1 MEAENGRNNV
11 SYGGVS
17 LVGRLVPHFPSNFES
32 VAVAQQS
39 GSTQPFPRLEAAMHT
54 GRIWRIAVDSRERF
68 LVTASEDKSARVW
81 DLVTGKL
88 FSILRAPIG
97 DDNEGK
103 LYAIAITPDGST
115 IAVGG
120 FTGKAGSND
129 YPIYLFDRATGR
141 MTRRIGGLPRV
152 TLHLAFS
159 LDGGLLAASLGGR
172 NGIRVFQVSDGTEV
186 WRDIDYKDSSYSV
199 EFDRKGRLL
208 ATSYDSE
215 LRLYG
220 PAPGFKLLAKRSAPG
235 GSKPFPA
242 RFSPDASLIAVG
254 FDDGTKVNVLSGDD
268 LRFLYAPDTSQVDAP
283 GPQSFP
289 ASVGQQTEAVST
301 QPDVL
306 SRSDLSPIVVWPQAG
321 EGKPQFWPASTNTI
335 MDLRPLANGG
345 LVFGAQDPLWGALDT
360 QGKRLLGGDPP
371 MIHHRGN
378 ESRFRLA
385 RDGSI
390 VEFSFDIFADGKRQE
405 RLARFE
411 LRERRF
417 EVDVSPASGPFSPAH
432 PRPRHS
438 RLA

>member
-1 MEAENGRNNV
+1 M
-11 SYGGVS
+11 GGTMSRMVAS
-17 LVGRLVPHFPSNFES
+17 VWLAACVLHFPSNFES

-268 LRFLYAPDTSQVDAP
+268 LRFLYAPDTSQVDNR
-283 GPQSFP
+283 SIF
-289 ASVGQQTEAVST
+289 SVGWSADGSRLYAAGRSQQ
-301 QPDVL
+301 
-306 SRSDLSPIVVWPQAG
+306 SDLSPIVVWPQAG

-371 MIHHRGN
+371 IIDHRGN

-417 EVDVSPASGPFSPAH
+417 EVDVSPASGLFPPAH
-432 PRPRHS
+432 RRPRHS